1 MNAIVSNNPVET
13 KPVDP
18 TPAEMRVVVDD
29 GTREVPIYNKFG
41 KLICNV
47 YFRPA
52 DFSIIDRY
60 NEMKGKIE
68 GIVEPL
74 KGITLKNDGT
84 AKFDADWAVL
94 KKVESD
100 IKREFDNLFDMEQA
114 DEIFAKRNAFSSVGG
129 QFFALRVFDALGGVI
144 EQAVS
149 EEAAL
154 SRARLEKYLTPAE
167 ITKDDDNAGDTA
179 DNA

>member
-13 KPVDP
+13 MPVNP
-18 TPAEMRVVVDD
+18 SPAEMRVVVDD

-84 AKFDADWAVL
+84 AKFDEDWAVL

-149 EEAAL
+149 KEAAL